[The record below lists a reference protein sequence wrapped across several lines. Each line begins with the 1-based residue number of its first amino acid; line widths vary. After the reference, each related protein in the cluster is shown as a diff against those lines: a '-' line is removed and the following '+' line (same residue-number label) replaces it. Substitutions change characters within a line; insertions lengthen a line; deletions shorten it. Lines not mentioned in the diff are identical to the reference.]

1 MRHFDVQ
8 LIGGM
13 ALNDG
18 KIAEMRTGEGKTLM
32 ATLPVYLNSLTG
44 KGVHLVTVNDYL
56 ARRDAEW
63 MGRLYNFMGLTVGVN
78 TPQMSREAKQAAYA
92 ADVTYGTN
100 NEFGF
105 DYLRDNM
112 VQDVADR
119 VARGLAYAIVDE
131 VDSILIDEARTPLI
145 ISGQAEDHTEM
156 YVRINAV
163 VPSLKKQIGELD
175 LRTGEGVIEPGDF
188 TVDEKTHQVFLT
200 EDGHENAE
208 RLLREARLLV
218 EGASLYDPANITLMH
233 HVYAALRAR
242 HLYHRDQHYVVQK
255 GEDGTPEV
263 VIVDEFTGRL
273 MTGRRWSDG
282 LHQAV
287 EAKEGVP
294 IQSENQTL
302 ASITFQNYFR
312 MYGKLSGMTGTA
324 DTEAYE
330 FQEIY
335 GLETV
340 VIPPN
345 LPTIRNDELDLVYK
359 TSREK
364 FDAVIEDIR
373 DCHKRGQPVLVGT
386 TSIENSELVSGLLDK
401 AKLPHA
407 VLNAKQHARE
417 AEIVAQAGRP
427 GVITIATNMAGRG
440 TDIVLGGNVEN
451 QIKIIDADEAIPEE
465 EKRAR
470 AKKLQDEWQSLH
482 DAVKAQGGLRIIAT
496 ERHESRRIDN
506 QLRGRSGRQGDPGSS
521 RFYLS
526 LDDSLMRIFAGDRV
540 RAIMERLKMPD
551 GEAIEAGIVTR
562 SIEGAQRKVEA
573 RNFDVRK
580 QLLEYDDVAN
590 DQRKVIY
597 QQRNDIL
604 EAQTLAAQIASLRA
618 GTMEDVVRTFVPA
631 ESVEEQWDLPGLEKT
646 LREEWQLDVDLKAE
660 VDKSDAIT
668 DEDIVD
674 KVKKAADDSF
684 QVKIDRVGIEQF
696 TPFMRMILLQS
707 IDQHWREHLAALD
720 YLRQGIHLRGY
731 AQKNPKQEYKRE
743 AFELFSQLLDVV
755 KMDVTRVLMT
765 VRIQSEEEVARA
777 AEAIEE
783 RAEHISNVTYTHP
796 NDDGSVSQEPE
807 LATAGRRR
815 PAAAAAARPAAPAV
829 PARVPTL
836 ALGAIAA
843 GMAGARRRRHAQGR
857 PQRPVPLRQRQE
869 VQAVPREAGVGR
881 PATGGPRGRGAGGAQ
896 RPHRQRLR
904 RPAARQLPRQDPE
917 RGAEDASLSRHPL
930 RRGPGQQGPCRRRHP
945 PRARRRGPDPADA
958 HRRSRAPCR
967 PRPAASSRWCSR
979 TSICW
984 RSTSRPASPCTA
996 AAARASASS
1005 SSCAAPGRGPS
1016 SSSWCTASTRRPPAC
1031 CSSPRRARPWSR
1043 CRTTCARAI
1052 PSGPSARPMRRW
1064 SPAPGRRSSR

>member
-1 MRHFDVQ
+1 MLPKLLTSIFGSRNDRLLKQYRQIVLKVNALESSFEALSDDALRAKTDEFRTRAAGGETLDDLLPEAFAVVREGGKRTLKMRHFDVQ

-13 ALNDG
+13 ALHDG

-32 ATLPVYLNSLTG
+32 ATLAVYLNSLTG

-63 MGRLYNFMGLTVGVN
+63 MGRLYSFLGLTVGVN
-78 TPQMSREAKQAAYA
+78 LPQMSREQKQAAYA
-92 ADVTYGTN
+92 ADITYGTN

-112 VQDVADR
+112 VQDTRDR
-119 VARGLAYAIVDE
+119 VARGLSYAIVDE

-145 ISGQAEDHTEM
+145 ISGQAEDHTEL

-163 VPSLKKQIGELD
+163 VPKLKKQIGELD
-175 LRTGEGVIEPGDF
+175 LRTGEGVIDPGDF
-188 TVDEKTHQVFLT
+188 TVDEKSHQVFLT

-208 RLLREARLLV
+208 RLLREAGLLV

-242 HLYHRDQHYVVQK
+242 HLYNRDQHYVVQA
-255 GEDGTPEV
+255 GEDGKPEV

-345 LPTIRNDELDLVYK
+345 LPTIRKDELDLVYK

-364 FDAVIEDIR
+364 FEAVTEDIR
-373 DCHKRGQPVLVGT
+373 DCHTRGQPVLVGT
-386 TSIENSELVSGLLDK
+386 TSIENSELISGLLEK

-451 QIKIIDADEAIPEE
+451 QIKIIDADASIPDPD
-465 EKRAR
+465 KAAR
-470 AKKLQDEWQSLH
+470 AKQLHAEWQGLH
-482 DAVKAQGGLRIIAT
+482 DSVKVQGGLRIIAT

-526 LDDSLMRIFAGDRV
+526 LDDPLMRIFAGDRV
-540 RAIMERLKMPD
+540 RSIMERLKMPD

-573 RNFDVRK
+573 RNFDIRK

-604 EAQTLAAQIASLRA
+604 EAESLAAQIANLRKSA
-618 GTMEDVVRTFVPA
+618 MEDVVRTFVPA
-631 ESVEEQWDLPGLEKT
+631 ESVEEQWDLPGLEKV
-646 LREEWQLDVDLKAE
+646 LRDEWQLELPLAAE
-660 VDKSDAIT
+660 VEKSSAIT
-668 DEDIVD
+668 DEDIVE
-674 KVKKAADDSF
+674 KVQKAADDSF
-684 QVKIDRVGIEQF
+684 QAKVERVGIEQF

-765 VRIQSEEEVARA
+765 VRVQSEEEVARA

-796 NDDGSVSQEPE
+796 NEDGSVSLE
-807 LATAGRRR
+807 AS
-815 PAAAAAARPAAPAV
+815 AAAEA
-829 PARVPTL
+829 
-836 ALGAIAA
+836 ALGAVAA
-843 GMAGARRRRHAQGR
+843 SIGSSQVAS
-857 PQRPVPLRQRQE
+857 VPK
-869 VQAVPREAGVGR
+869 VGR
-881 PATGGPRGRGAGGAQ
+881 N
-896 RPHRQRLR
+896 
-904 RPAARQLPRQDPE
+904 E
-917 RGAEDASLSRHPL
+917 
-930 RRGPGQQGPCRRRHP
+930 PC
-945 PRARRRGPDPADA
+945 
-958 HRRSRAPCR
+958 PC
-967 PRPAASSRWCSR
+967 
-979 TSICW
+979 
-984 RSTSRPASPCTA
+984 
-996 AAARASASS
+996 
-1005 SSCAAPGRGPS
+1005 G
-1016 SSSWCTASTRRPPAC
+1016 
-1031 CSSPRRARPWSR
+1031 
-1043 CRTTCARAI
+1043 
-1052 PSGPSARPMRRW
+1052 SGKKYKQCHGKLA
-1064 SPAPGRRSSR
+1064 